1 VTKSAKLT
9 ADSIGLVKYLGLAR
23 SARLNSGLKLP
34 VYLRNLYRR
43 VPRLFL
49 AEGQSSSTVESE
61 AILATHRLAGRGHH
75 HSQDRLNIT
84 VVRYI

>member
-1 VTKSAKLT
+1 M
-9 ADSIGLVKYLGLAR
+9 VKKLGLAR
-23 SARLNSGLKLP
+23 SAAVSWLKFGIKTP
-34 VYLRNLYRR
+34 STERNLCRR

-84 VVRYI
+84 VVRYIAKI